1 MGDILS
7 CFFSFVLIRY
17 ILELTGCVTISCFV
31 KFSFE
36 HSYPVFYLKWHF
48 TRKHVRMIWSY
59 WGWHDW
65 NLFHHET
72 HIHYLRLTSEPWGWR
87 WPIRAWYWFPL
98 TNQRPRLVTG
108 VRREREG
115 GWEELSVSLCPS
127 TIHGPKSSNAQTP
140 PQQQDHRGILYTEGL
155 RHANYGKWE
164 PTFFLILNSD
174 YAKPKLKT
182 PCFKK
187 RGS

>member
-59 WGWHDW
+59 SGWHDW

-87 WPIRAWYWFPL
+87 WPIRGRYWFTL

-140 PQQQDHRGILYTEGL
+140 PKQDTRAIPYRLFITKHDKLSFTLVSSSSNRSNTPATGSPGNFTHR
-155 RHANYGKWE
+155 R
-164 PTFFLILNSD
+164 S
-174 YAKPKLKT
+174 
-182 PCFKK
+182 
-187 RGS
+187 